1 MFCLMLSSPT
11 FVGFFVYKRD
21 THIAGLLFV
30 NFLYETPLA
39 QINENKMNKSKEFW
53 DRASKNYDKTEE
65 RFEYIHSKSRENTKK
80 YLNGSNIVLDY
91 GCGTGTTS
99 CEIANLVKE
108 IHAIDISSKMIEI
121 AKRKAVASKV
131 ENINFSQTDI
141 FDKRY
146 KKESFDVILA
156 FNMLHTVAD
165 PQVVLQKIYELLK
178 PEGLFISVT
187 PCLRDKMAF
196 LVNIQIQLVRIL
208 CKIGVIP
215 IPIRRLKSS
224 ELDDLV
230 VNGGF
235 QTIDTEK
242 LYKGASSYF
251 VVAKK

>member
-1 MFCLMLSSPT
+1 M
-11 FVGFFVYKRD
+11 K
-21 THIAGLLFV
+21 
-30 NFLYETPLA
+30 
-39 QINENKMNKSKEFW
+39 KMSKSVVFW
-53 DRASKNYDKTEE
+53 DKASENYDKTEE
-65 RFEYIHSKSRENTKK
+65 RFEYIHIKSRELTKK
-80 YLNGSNIVLDY
+80 YLNSSNIVMDY
-91 GCGTGTTS
+91 GCGTATTS
-99 CEIANLVKE
+99 LEIANQVKE

-165 PQVVLQKIYELLK
+165 SEVVLQKIYELLK
-178 PEGLFISVT
+178 PEGSFISVT

-230 VNGGF
+230 INGGF

>member
-1 MFCLMLSSPT
+1 M
-11 FVGFFVYKRD
+11 V
-21 THIAGLLFV
+21 
-30 NFLYETPLA
+30 
-39 QINENKMNKSKEFW
+39 NKMNKSKEFW

-99 CEIANLVKE
+99 CEIANRVKE

-178 PEGLFISVT
+178 PEGVFISVT

-224 ELDDLV
+224 ELDDLL

>member
-1 MFCLMLSSPT
+1 
-11 FVGFFVYKRD
+11 
-21 THIAGLLFV
+21 
-30 NFLYETPLA
+30 
-39 QINENKMNKSKEFW
+39 MNKSKEFW

-121 AKRKAVASKV
+121 AKRKVVASKV

-224 ELDDLV
+224 ELDDLL
-230 VNGGF
+230 VNGDF